1 MSIAEKLTTIAENE
15 QRVFEAG
22 KQTVLNR
29 SNETEKTESG
39 KVVSIYDGSPLH
51 NVTVRLTSDT
61 ITDFSGIKVTKY
73 GKNVTPLPFYDGLSK
88 DMLGVSWRDNKDGTI
103 SVSGKATSHSHYL
116 LSPDFSKQ
124 LVDGKRYVIRSNGE
138 NVPFILT
145 GSDSEGS
152 ISVYNGERYF
162 TVDKSKYTFGNLY
175 VHLST
180 GKTADETVMPLLIE
194 VDSETEELTANAD
207 GMIQGFTPTASMTF
221 VTDNPDVNLT
231 VTYHKSYGSQTEYD
245 RFWNEYQDN
254 GYRTNY
260 SNSFFGANWNDR
272 TYKPKYKVVA
282 TGDATQMYRNSYI
295 SRLTNV
301 DTSGAANVYYLIWNA
316 TRLEYI
322 DKLDF
327 SSATNTNGA
336 IAHCGMLHTIGELVS
351 SENTVWHNQ
360 TFTTLAKLENLTLK
374 GVIATNFTCTIAT
387 LTHDSLMSIINCL
400 KDYGTT
406 ATHTCTLGTTNLA
419 KLTDSEKA
427 IATQKGWTLA

>member
-73 GKNVTPLPFYDGLSK
+73 SKNVTPLPLYDGLSK
-88 DMLGVSWRDNKDGTI
+88 ITNGVTWTDNRDGTI
-103 SVSGKATSHSHYL
+103 SVKGTATAHSFYL
-116 LSPDFSKQ
+116 LSTDISKE
-124 LVDGKRYVIRSNGE
+124 LVDGKRYVIRSNG
-138 NVPFILT
+138 NKVIFILT
-145 GSDSEGS
+145 GKDNEGS

-162 TVDKSKYTFGNLY
+162 TVDKTNYTFGNMY
-175 VHLST
+175 VQVNN
-180 GKTADETVMPLLIE
+180 GNTVNTTITPLLIE
-194 VDSETEELTANAD
+194 VDSETEVLTANAD
-207 GMIQGFTPTASMTF
+207 GTIQGFTPTASMTF
-221 VTDNPDVNLT
+221 VADNLDVDLR
-231 VTYHKSYGSQTEYD
+231 VTYQKSYGSQSEYD
-245 RFWNEYQDN
+245 YFWDIFQGN
-254 GYRTNY
+254 GYRSNY
-260 SNSFFGANWNDR
+260 AYGFFGEGWNDR
-272 TYKPKYKVVA
+272 TYRPKYKVVA
-282 TGDATQMYRNSYI
+282 KGDNTQIYRNCLI
-295 SRLTNV
+295 SRLTDV
-301 DTSGAANVYYLIWNA
+301 DVSGATNLYMFIWNC

-327 SSATNTNGA
+327 SSATNTQGA
-336 IAHCGMLHTIGELVS
+336 IAHSGRLHTIGEIVS
-351 SENTVWHNQ
+351 SETTVWHKEA
-360 TFTTLAKLENLTLK
+360 FTTLAKLENLTIT

-387 LTHDSLMSIINCL
+387 LTHNSLMSIISCL

-419 KLTDSEKA
+419 KLTDTEKA
-427 IATQKGWTLA
+427 IATQKGWTLI